1 MDFLAGNQSYQ
12 CTPWGS
18 PTRNVF
24 GWQKPC
30 YLLVGEGYA
39 PTFKALVEETEWDRY
54 GSDRNPKCAQ
64 CMAHCGYEPAAVE
77 ATFGSLRGS
86 LGTAWLTLLGPG
98 GLGRFQGREPVRLA
112 DSPPSTVASLPP
124 RPA

>member
-12 CTPWGS
+12 CTPWGN

-30 YLLVGEGYA
+30 YLLVDEGYA
-39 PTFKALVEETEWDRY
+39 PTFKTLMEDTEWDRY

-64 CMAHCGYEPAAVE
+64 CMAHCGYEPTAVND
-77 ATFGSLRGS
+77 ALAHPLKALGVSLRGPR
-86 LGTAWLTLLGPG
+86 TDGPMVDDG
-98 GLGRFQGREPVRLA
+98 PPPLPLAKPIPGLKGSSAG
-112 DSPPSTVASLPP
+112 S
-124 RPA
+124 